1 MPNHTEMKKKESAHD
16 LILKTLKEKSC
27 MKQDVFQNTL
37 TVFKILKT
45 TLKKIS
51 ADLKKQMKSIDERIV
66 IEYSEKGEYEAEL
79 KFAGDVLVF
88 YIHTNIFNFDA
99 SHNISKTSY
108 VEEDD
113 FRSYCGMIT
122 IHNFLS
128 DSFKYNRI
136 NDLGYLIFINKEKH
150 YFIEGKRQLGFLYN
164 DFVNA
169 VIDKKAVKEIIESA
183 ILYALNFDMF
193 TPPYDDVK
201 EVSVKDF
208 QEATKNM
215 MIKTGKRMGFTFEAD
230 SDQVE

>member
-1 MPNHTEMKKKESAHD
+1 MKKKSARD
-16 LILKTLKEKSC
+16 LILKTLSEKSC
-27 MKQDVFQNTL
+27 MKQDTL
-37 TVFKILKT
+37 QHTLAIFKILKA
-45 TLKKIS
+45 TLKEIS
-51 ADLKKQMKSIDERIV
+51 ADLRKEMKSIDERIT
-66 IEYSEKGEYEAEL
+66 IGYKEKGEYEAEL
-79 KFAGDVLVF
+79 KFAGDVLIF
-88 YIHTNIFNFDA
+88 YMHTNIFNFDA

-108 VEEDD
+108 VQEDD
-113 FRSYCGMIT
+113 SRSYCGMIT
-122 IHNFLS
+122 IHNFLT

-136 NDLGYLIFINKEKH
+136 NDVGYLIARIFINKEKH
-150 YFIEGKRQLGFLYN
+150 YFIEGKRQLSFLYN

-169 VIDKKAVKEIIESA
+169 VIDKKAVRAIIESA
-183 ILYALNFDMF
+183 ILYALDFDMF